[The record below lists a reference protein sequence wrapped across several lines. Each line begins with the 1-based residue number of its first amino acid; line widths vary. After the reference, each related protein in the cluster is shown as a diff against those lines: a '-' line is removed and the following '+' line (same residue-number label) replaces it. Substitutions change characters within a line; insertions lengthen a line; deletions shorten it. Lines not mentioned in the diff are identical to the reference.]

1 MNAVVHKKIIPIE
14 IINNIIK
21 FYESEPEV
29 YSESGIV
36 NKNLEY
42 HVPENFI
49 FQTLNPYLNQLLGNE
64 HEFSTGAYK
73 SSNKPYIIHVDSRV
87 QFDKYS
93 SMSFD
98 NGKVKQN
105 KAILIPLVE
114 GPEFRTIVFDG
125 QSDLNP
131 VASELEARRTEI
143 KNHLI
148 SEDFAHEKMFDIIN
162 YLPILIDYQWEL
174 GDVMIWERNQ
184 WHISSN
190 FARFNKTKT
199 FLVLFVA

>member
-1 MNAVVHKKIIPIE
+1 MNAVVYKKIIPTEVIDS
-14 IINNIIK
+14 IIK
-21 FYESEPEV
+21 FYDNEPEV
-29 YSESGIV
+29 YSESGII

-42 HVPENFI
+42 HIPENFI
-49 FQTLNPYLNQLLGNE
+49 FQTLNPYLVQLLGND

-87 QFDKYS
+87 QFDKYGT
-93 SMSFD
+93 MSFD
-98 NGKVKQN
+98 SGKVKQN
-105 KAILIPLVE
+105 KAVLIPLVE
-114 GPEFRTIVFDG
+114 GPEFRTIVFDK

-131 VASELEARRTEI
+131 VASELEEHRTNI

-148 SEDFAHEKMFDIIN
+148 PEDFTHEKMFNIIN
-162 YLPILIDYQWEL
+162 YLPIQIDYQWEL
-174 GDVMIWERNQ
+174 GDVMTWERNQ

-190 FARFNKTKT
+190 FARFNKIKT

>member
-1 MNAVVHKKIIPIE
+1 MNVVVYKKIIPSE
-14 IINNIIK
+14 TINDIIK
-21 FYESEPEV
+21 FYDSEPAV

-42 HVPENFI
+42 HIPENFI
-49 FQTLNPYLNQLLGNE
+49 FQTLNPYLNQLLGND

-73 SSNKPYIIHVDSRV
+73 ASNKPYIIHVDSCM
-87 QFDKYS
+87 QFKEYGTVA
-93 SMSFD
+93 FD
-98 NGKVKQN
+98 NGQVKQN
-105 KAILIPLVE
+105 LAVLIPLVE

-131 VASELEARRTEI
+131 TADQLKQRQTDI
-143 KNHLI
+143 KNHLVP
-148 SEDFAHEKMFDIIN
+148 EDFEHDKMFKEIN
-162 YLPILIDYQWEL
+162 YLPILIDYQWQL
-174 GDVMIWERNQ
+174 GDVMVWERNH

-190 FARFNKTKT
+190 FARFSKTKI

>member
-1 MNAVVHKKIIPIE
+1 MNAAVYKKIIPTE
-14 IINNIIK
+14 TINNIIK
-21 FYESEPEV
+21 FYDSKLPV
-29 YSESGIV
+29 YSESDII

-42 HVPENFI
+42 HIPENFI
-49 FQTLNPYLNQLLGNE
+49 FQTLNPYLNQLLGTD

-87 QFDKYS
+87 QFNEYS
-93 SMSFD
+93 TMSFD
-98 NGKVKQN
+98 SGEVKQN

-125 QSDLNP
+125 QSDFNP
-131 VASELEARRTEI
+131 TASELTARQTDV

-148 SEDFAHEKMFDIIN
+148 PEDFTHEKMFSIIN
-162 YLPILIDYQWEL
+162 YLPIVVDYQWEL
-174 GDVMIWERNQ
+174 GDVLVWKRNQ
-184 WHISSN
+184 WHISSD
-190 FARFNKTKT
+190 FARFDKTKT